1 MPVSTGRGLKLHKA
15 SWQPAPSRL
24 PALNRPASR
33 KARGGT
39 RSVSRSQRGTGDFVQ
54 NNPAGTCRISSSFL
68 ESNPEQTLRDIYGD
82 QAVGTFEVTPV
93 ECYNHGDATRTVF

>member
-1 MPVSTGRGLKLHKA
+1 MKTRNAVTHIGLDGLRKLTFANQGRNHYDDQTDA
-15 SWQPAPSRL
+15 VRRL
-24 PALNRPASR
+24 A
-33 KARGGT
+33 
-39 RSVSRSQRGTGDFVQ
+39 
-54 NNPAGTCRISSSFL
+54 SFL